1 MSKHQVSRDV
11 GQSLLGVLRAE
22 ISAVRAKAKAFLA
35 APTNEFLR
43 KNAPCMVLYLYDLR
57 PFTDVRKGEEWDL
70 QEEIV
75 DEKGDTQIV
84 KYARP
89 LDLQL
94 NYLLT
99 AAAEDLA
106 DEHEILAL
114 GMKAFLDHPRLAGEA
129 LLGDSF
135 FKGDTLPITA
145 NEQFDLATCSTVFGG
160 FGQGPRLAVGYKA
173 EARLFTGRELG
184 RTRRVR
190 QRHIDVFDQL
200 RPPLGS
206 VSAKELGMEA
216 KPPKIV
222 TPPKR

>member
-1 MSKHQVSRDV
+1 MSKHQVIRDV

-75 DEKGDTQIV
+75 DEKGDTHIV